1 MTLTKEEKEYVLGTI
16 ECEGFDYTFLSY
28 TDFDEIKD
36 KKFHELRKKFV
47 DAANE
52 LKDYIGDYDDE

>member
-1 MTLTKEEKEYVLGTI
+1 MALTKKDKENVLGTI

-28 TDFDEIKD
+28 TSFDEIED

-52 LKDYIGDYDDE
+52 LKEYIGEYDED